1 MASDAGRRDSCQ
13 PRRVHN
19 VDCAAACARASSAA
33 ADPRYKGKQLQTN
46 PGHKGIAGARDQ
58 KTLFEEKFK
67 MLYEGEKYSQ
77 QNYYNVDMAVRTP
90 APLLTRT
97 AHPTTN
103 TALTRGTWRL
113 RRRKAPQRSG

>member
-1 MASDAGRRDSCQ
+1 M
-13 PRRVHN
+13 RV
-19 VDCAAACARASSAA
+19 SSTA

-90 APLLTRT
+90 ALLLIARGT
-97 AHPTTN
+97 PYKN
-103 TALTRGTWRL
+103 TALTHATSRL
-113 RRRKAPQRSG
+113 RRRKVQPRSG